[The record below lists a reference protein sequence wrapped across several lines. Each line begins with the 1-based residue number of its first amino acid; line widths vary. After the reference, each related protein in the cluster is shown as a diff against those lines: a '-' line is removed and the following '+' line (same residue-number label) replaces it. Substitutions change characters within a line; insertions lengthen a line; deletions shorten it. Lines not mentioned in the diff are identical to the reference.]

1 MFVEA
6 NLPFKMA
13 STRVPFTFLGVG
25 KFRGKLEEV
34 VLGFDFLEF
43 RLVGVDLVG
52 FDLAVSVNGKDD
64 LRFPPFSI
72 FLRFERERLDVD
84 GGWNLLLLLLVV
96 AVIFFS
102 RPSFSLYTVLFVF
115 FCELF
120 GCLKGPF

>member
-52 FDLAVSVNGKDD
+52 FDLAVSVNGTGD

-84 GGWNLLLLLLVV
+84 GGWNLLLLLLMV
-96 AVIFFS
+96 AVSFF
-102 RPSFSLYTVLFVF
+102 FAAFFLFVYSPFCF
-115 FCELF
+115 FL
-120 GCLKGPF
+120 